1 MCYLEGM
8 TDDIELIT
16 DLLGGYLRDGRQ
28 CSEYDL
34 IRWLQEPGQA
44 VFDKD
49 ALSDNLMLFRANFL
63 VMHCLYRLQQRWVTD
78 GTGHLEV
85 SALRVQLR
93 TTAYDSSGAQNV
105 AEHDVM
111 AEYYLNLN
119 NIDTDSEAVDA
130 LLNDFWKRMVQ
141 PEHLD
146 ADLAILELSL
156 PVSSQELKQQYRR
169 LASEHHPDKGGDAS
183 RFREISSAYQRL
195 RYQVA

>member
-1 MCYLEGM
+1 M

-16 DLLGGYLRDGRQ
+16 DLLGGYLHDGRQ

-63 VMHCLYRLQQRWVTD
+63 VMHCLYRLQQRWVAD
-78 GTGHLEV
+78 DTGYLEV
-85 SALRVQLR
+85 SALKVQLR
-93 TTAYDSSGAQNV
+93 TTANDSSKAQNL

-111 AEYYLNLN
+111 AEYYLNLS

-146 ADLAILELSL
+146 ADLAVLELSL

-195 RYQVA
+195 R

>member
-16 DLLGGYLRDGRQ
+16 DLLGDYLRDGRQ

-63 VMHCLYRLQQRWVTD
+63 VMHCLYRLQQRWGAD
-78 GTGHLEV
+78 DTGYLEV
-85 SALRVQLR
+85 SALKVQLR
-93 TTAYDSSGAQNV
+93 TTAKDSSKIHNV

-111 AEYYLNLN
+111 AEYYLDLN
-119 NIDTDSEAVDA
+119 NIETDSDAVEA
-130 LLNDFWKRMVQ
+130 LLNEFWQRMVK
-141 PEHLD
+141 PEQLD
-146 ADLAILELSL
+146 ADLAILELNP
-156 PVSSQELKQQYRR
+156 PVSSQQLKQQYRR
-169 LASEHHPDKGGDAS
+169 LAREHHPDKGGDGV